1 MICSSAVTSFDDNA
15 FAFILLPRSAPLL
28 YGAIIPMEP
37 LSPFPW
43 FDAATI
49 LVLIAVNGVFAM
61 SELAIVSAR
70 QAKLQAMADGGKR
83 GASAALRLARDPGKF
98 LSTVQIGITLIGII
112 NGAYSGSTLGEPI
125 AQRLAALGVPADW
138 SDTLGFS
145 IVISITTYASLVVGE
160 LVPKQFALIA
170 PERIAVIVA
179 GPMEVLARITA
190 PIVWLLDKSSAFIFQ
205 MLGLRRDSREALTT
219 EELRMVFAEATHA
232 GIIEEHEHKV
242 IAGVVRLADRP
253 VREVMTPRTDV
264 DRISANATEE
274 EVRDALVNSLHTR
287 LPVTGEN
294 GDDIIGVV
302 QARDIVVAQ
311 IAGQPLDI
319 KQLMR
324 RAEIVPDQLDAMD
337 ALEILRTTEVPMLL
351 VHDEYG
357 HFEGL
362 VTPNDLLAA
371 IAGEFA
377 SDQAQGSAPN
387 IVTLDDG
394 SMLVS
399 GSMAADAMAE
409 ALCIDLPDERDY
421 ATAAGHVLH
430 ILRHLPEEGEAFTDQ
445 GWRFE
450 VVDMDGRKIDKIRVR
465 LAQKA
470 TKKDKVEGL

>member
-1 MICSSAVTSFDDNA
+1 MET
-15 FAFILLPRSAPLL
+15 LPA
-28 YGAIIPMEP
+28 
-37 LSPFPW
+37 FPW

-49 LVLIAVNGVFAM
+49 LALIALNGVFAM

-70 QAKLQAMADGGKR
+70 TAKLKAMADDGSR
-83 GASAALRLARDPGKF
+83 GALAALRLARNPGKF

-112 NGAYSGSTLGEPI
+112 AGAYSGSTLGRPVGDY
-125 AQRLAALGVPADW
+125 LAALGMSPDW
-138 SDTLGFS
+138 AATTGFG
-145 IVISITTYASLVVGE
+145 IVIGITTYFSLVVGE

-170 PERIAVIVA
+170 PERIAVVMA
-179 GPMEVLARITA
+179 APMELLARVTA
-190 PIVWLLDKSSAFIFQ
+190 PIVWLLDRSSAAIFK
-205 MLGLRRDSREALTT
+205 MLGLQRDSREALTA

-264 DRISANATEE
+264 DRIAVNASAD
-274 EVRDALVNSLHTR
+274 EVRNALINSLHTR
-287 LPVTGEN
+287 LPVTGDDI
-294 GDDIIGVV
+294 DDIIGVV
-302 QARDIVVAQ
+302 QARDIVAAQ
-311 IAGQPLDI
+311 MQGLPLDLRA
-319 KQLMR
+319 LMR

-337 ALEILRTTEVPMLL
+337 ALEILRSSDVPMLL

-387 IVTLDDG
+387 IIKLDDG

-409 ALCIDLPDERDY
+409 ALNIDLPEGRDY

-430 ILRHLPEEGEAFTDQ
+430 ILRHLPHEGESFTDQ
-445 GWRFE
+445 GWHFE
-450 VVDMDGRKIDKIRVR
+450 VVDMDGRKIDKLRVHLAKKTPR
-465 LAQKA
+465 LNAVA
-470 TKKDKVEGL
+470 GL

>member
-1 MICSSAVTSFDDNA
+1 
-15 FAFILLPRSAPLL
+15 
-28 YGAIIPMEP
+28 MEP
-37 LSPFPW
+37 VIPFPW

-61 SELAIVSAR
+61 SEMAIVSAR
-70 QAKLQAMADGGKR
+70 AAKLKAMADGGTR
-83 GASAALRLARDPGKF
+83 GASTALRLARDPGKF

-112 NGAYSGSTLGEPI
+112 NGAYSGSTLGEPVTLW
-125 AQRLAALGVPADW
+125 LARMGVPEDW
-138 SDTLGFS
+138 ADTLGFS
-145 IVISITTYASLVVGE
+145 VVISITTYASLVIGE
-160 LVPKQFALIA
+160 LVPKQFSLVA
-170 PERIAVIVA
+170 PERIAVVVA
-179 GPMEVLARITA
+179 GPMEILARITA
-190 PIVWLLDKSSAFIFQ
+190 PIVWLLDQSSALIFR

-219 EELRMVFAEATHA
+219 EELRMIFAEATHA

-264 DRISANATEE
+264 DRISADASED
-274 EVRDALVNSLHTR
+274 EVRDVLVNSPHTR
-287 LPVTGEN
+287 IPVTGEN

-302 QARDIVVAQ
+302 QSRDIVAAQ
-311 IAGQPLDI
+311 IGGRRLDLRE
-319 KQLMR
+319 LMR

-337 ALEILRTTEVPMLL
+337 ALEILRSSDVPMLL

-357 HFEGL
+357 HFEGI
-362 VTPNDLLAA
+362 VTPNDLLSA

-399 GSMAADAMAE
+399 GAMAADSMAE
-409 ALCIDLPDERDY
+409 VLCIDLPDDRDY

-430 ILRHLPEEGEAFTDQ
+430 ILRHLPVEGEFFIDQ

-450 VVDMDGRKIDKIRVR
+450 IVDMDGRKIDKLRVS
-465 LAQKA
+465 LAKKA
-470 TKKDKVEGL
+470 SLKDEVEGL